1 MTTGSAVILYRE
13 CAGPTS
19 QGVNAQTDDYPCQ
32 MGFKQS
38 LYQQCDPTFC
48 DNLEGR
54 GAKSIKAL
62 NHKDT
67 KTQRHKEGLFYR
79 AKLWDVQKKHCV
91 FVVLFFFDQSL
102 NEYDYTN
109 KLP

>member
-13 CAGPTS
+13 CAEPTS

-67 KTQRHKEGLFYR
+67 KKLFFTEQNSGMFR
-79 AKLWDVQKKHCV
+79 KTLCLCGS
-91 FVVLFFFDQSL
+91 VLF
-102 NEYDYTN
+102 
-109 KLP
+109 